1 MNIQRFRSYRSSFR
15 SLWKT
20 LQQHAQS
27 AMQLLP
33 FSLERTGP
41 FCPPLA
47 SSWPQNFSSV
57 SGCWRA
63 FYFLFFAN
71 PMTRSEVFEALPSR
85 KKSAINWIDYVIK
98 LILRDGIKRRQPTG
112 AWQRIQLGVCACVC
126 VRNGSPTLNL
136 LLYLSGPDEL
146 SASSSQEKTM

>member
-1 MNIQRFRSYRSSFR
+1 MNIQRFRSYRSSSR

-47 SSWPQNFSSV
+47 SSRPQNFSSV
-57 SGCWRA
+57 DA
-63 FYFLFFAN
+63 HVFFAS
-71 PMTRSEVFEALPSR
+71 PDDSQWSLWSVAIK

-98 LILRDGIKRRQPTG
+98 PILRDGIKRRQPTG
-112 AWQRIQLGVCACVC
+112 AWQRIWLGVCACVFVC
-126 VRNGSPTLNL
+126 VTARQHWIYCRI
-136 LLYLSGPDEL
+136 YLGRMSCQVRPRR
-146 SASSSQEKTM
+146 K